1 MSDNKIRSTPSKNT
15 FRKPVVLMSMGAQ
28 ERKGHDYQVMTHKYI
43 QPLVEFSG
51 CVPVLVPTCCGI
63 EDLEQQCVHRGRHHL
78 QRPGRG
84 DHHVAINV
92 EIPRKLDDRS
102 RELLEE
108 LSQVRGEESVRPEKR
123 GSSFF
128 DKLRETFGA

>member
-1 MSDNKIRSTPSKNT
+1 MTVTVPMTAAALGSTFELET
-15 FRKPVVLMSMGAQ
+15 LDGAQ
-28 ERKGHDYQVMTHKYI
+28 SVTI
-43 QPLVEFSG
+43 QPGTQPGDEVRLDGLGVG
-51 CVPVLVPTCCGI
+51 
-63 EDLEQQCVHRGRHHL
+63 HL

-84 DHHVAINV
+84 DLHVAINV